1 MRHILFFII
10 CAVMYDM
17 VSAQTDSTRVV
28 IDYRY
33 VGILASG
40 NFYTDSFRIEPGAS
54 VRVGGGLSYYPHKTI
69 RIQSWGFADYNGKT
83 LTKNIMFGVHY
94 LPSKNVN
101 LSLGNIPTLTAGMR
115 PTPPTAWGHFEPW
128 TSAQLPGTAPGFTM
142 KYSFSGS
149 DIGLGAYYRL
159 RNLEFHGR
167 MKIGS
172 MLAVGYYNVS
182 NTWGASVG
190 ILRDKF
196 TLKAM
201 VTDSLAG
208 VLTIVSLYHKE
219 EISMY
224 LDAGMNR
231 DQVVR
236 AEIGVFKSFEK
247 KPFGGL
253 IGIGYSYE
261 IRAVKCYLFLY
272 LQ

>member
-1 MRHILFFII
+1 MRYILLII
-10 CAVMYDM
+10 CAGIANIAI
-17 VSAQTDSTRVV
+17 AQTDSTRIVV
-28 IDYRY
+28 DYRY

-40 NFYTDSFRIEPGAS
+40 NGYTESFRIEPGAS

-69 RIQSWGFADYNGKT
+69 RIQSWGFADYNGET
-83 LTKNIMFGVHY
+83 FSKNIMFGVHY
-94 LPSKNVN
+94 LPGKNVAV
-101 LSLGNIPTLTAGMR
+101 SLGNIPTLTAGMR
-115 PTPPTAWGHFEPW
+115 PVPATAWGHFEPW

-142 KYSFSGS
+142 KYSFGGS

-159 RNLEFHGR
+159 RNPEFHGR

-172 MLAVGYYNVS
+172 ILAVGYYNVS

-208 VLTIVSLYHKE
+208 VLTIISLYHKE

-231 DQVVR
+231 NHVVR
-236 AEIGVFKSFEK
+236 AELGVFKSFER

-253 IGIGYSYE
+253 VGVGYSYE
-261 IRAVKCYLFLY
+261 IRAVKGYLFFY